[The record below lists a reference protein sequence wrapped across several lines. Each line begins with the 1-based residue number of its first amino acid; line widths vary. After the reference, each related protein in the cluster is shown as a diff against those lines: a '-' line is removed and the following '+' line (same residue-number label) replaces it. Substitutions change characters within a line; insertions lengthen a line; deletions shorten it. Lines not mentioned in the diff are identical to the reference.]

1 MSWCSA
7 AGQSW
12 CESRPAALYWP
23 YTEPS
28 QLRKSVIQKVTRKF
42 EVRSDRGRVRFIV
55 CSEEQIEKSDPHFQY
70 KYYVPSGH
78 KSYAFEDGG
87 PAAKI
92 GDTFLDRTGEIYRA
106 SQSV

>member
-1 MSWCSA
+1 M
-7 AGQSW
+7 
-12 CESRPAALYWP
+12 
-23 YTEPS
+23 
-28 QLRKSVIQKVTRKF
+28 VQKVTHKF

-55 CSEEQIEKSDPHFQY
+55 CCEEQIERVDPHSQS

-78 KSYAFEDGG
+78 KTYAFEDGG

-106 SQSV
+106 LHPI

>member
-1 MSWCSA
+1 M
-7 AGQSW
+7 
-12 CESRPAALYWP
+12 L
-23 YTEPS
+23 
-28 QLRKSVIQKVTRKF
+28 QKVTRKF

-55 CSEEQIEKSDPHFQY
+55 CSEEQIEESDPHLQC

-78 KSYAFEDGG
+78 KTYAFEDGG

-106 SQSV
+106 SQPM